1 MPKKEETLCVRF
13 ETVIF
18 WRNFHSFFQRGVWVF
33 EIMPQHKLLNLTHHG
48 TAIAAFI
55 DAKPIPPAAFK
66 WNCTLVYKSADSFSP
81 ADGAQEYSAINS
93 IYKKESILYLNSNKE
108 TTKCRK
114 CHNNSSSTL
123 QILTWIRKK
132 VIQPSWGYSFEKSKE
147 QQERMSN
154 AISIQFE
161 RYSCIVS
168 NQESFVKMRA
178 TFFAP
183 ILPLIHDGMRG
194 LFFTSFWHR
203 GIVKCISR
211 TRIIFCTHLL

>member
-1 MPKKEETLCVRF
+1 MPKKGNALCSLWNRHF
-13 ETVIF
+13 LTQFSELFTE
-18 WRNFHSFFQRGVWVF
+18 GVWVF

-55 DAKPIPPAAFK
+55 STDAKPIPPAAFK

-81 ADGAQEYSAINS
+81 ADGAQEYTAINS

-132 VIQPSWGYSFEKSKE
+132 VIQPSWGYPFEKSKE
-147 QQERMSN
+147 QQERRSN
-154 AISIQFE
+154 TISIRFE
-161 RYSCIVS
+161 RYAFVS
-168 NQESFVKMRA
+168 YQIKRVSSKWELPFSPPFSPWFMMEWEGMGSRSL
-178 TFFAP
+178 FDF
-183 ILPLIHDGMRG
+183 ILSPG
-194 LFFTSFWHR
+194 HR
-203 GIVKCISR
+203 
-211 TRIIFCTHLL
+211 